1 VGSEDKVSVSS
12 IVVAVKD
19 QVSCDLAGESV
30 ILHLKSGVYYGLNSL
45 GTRIWNLIQDPVSV
59 DEVRAILVKEYDV
72 EPQRCERDLMALL
85 QQLADAGLVKIKA
98 KRDG

>member
-1 VGSEDKVSVSS
+1 MSVSS

>member
-1 VGSEDKVSVSS
+1 MGSEDKVSVSS